1 MGRDD
6 SAHPMGPPR
15 RPNEVVGVG
24 RRRHSGG
31 NELSRLRG
39 SERSAAWADDVGA
52 TCGRPLDVGGFFR
65 GARRL
70 GAPYHLL
77 TIHRGLPPWDAPT
90 RRAPHFFPKKWG
102 ERRAGGLR
110 PPWTPQYGGSWRR
123 WAVQTGQ
130 RPAAHCRLFSWH
142 SCHRR
147 CRASGGTHRDYPA
160 SPDGRCAVPAW
171 PAGPPLVPCR
181 RNTMVFAAAACGA
194 GERGLVRPSPA
205 PSFQK
210 SPGSAPQL
218 RRAPLMLP
226 RPASGWPGGPS
237 VPG

>member
-1 MGRDD
+1 MVARWTSGASFVGRDD
-6 SAHPMGPPR
+6 SARHPPARGPLAGRAAFLKVASLDFYRKRPR
-15 RPNEVVGVG
+15 RLRRGG
-24 RRRHSGG
+24 R
-31 NELSRLRG
+31 
-39 SERSAAWADDVGA
+39 
-52 TCGRPLDVGGFFR
+52 
-65 GARRL
+65 
-70 GAPYHLL
+70 
-77 TIHRGLPPWDAPT
+77 
-90 RRAPHFFPKKWG
+90 PHFFPKKWG

-237 VPG
+237 APG

>member
-1 MGRDD
+1 MHCRAGACPRSYLPGYPGGRAAFLKVASLDFYRKR
-6 SAHPMGPPR
+6 PR
-15 RPNEVVGVG
+15 RLRRGG
-24 RRRHSGG
+24 R
-31 NELSRLRG
+31 
-39 SERSAAWADDVGA
+39 
-52 TCGRPLDVGGFFR
+52 
-65 GARRL
+65 
-70 GAPYHLL
+70 
-77 TIHRGLPPWDAPT
+77 
-90 RRAPHFFPKKWG
+90 PHFFPKKWG

-171 PAGPPLVPCR
+171 PAGPPLVSCR

-237 VPG
+237 APG

>member
-1 MGRDD
+1 MVARWTLGTSFFVGRDD
-6 SAHPMGPPR
+6 SARRSITGGSPR
-15 RPNEVVGVG
+15 GT
-24 RRRHSGG
+24 
-31 NELSRLRG
+31 RLRG
-39 SERSAAWADDVGA
+39 
-52 TCGRPLDVGGFFR
+52 GR
-65 GARRL
+65 
-70 GAPYHLL
+70 
-77 TIHRGLPPWDAPT
+77 
-90 RRAPHFFPKKWG
+90 PHFFPKKWG

-171 PAGPPLVPCR
+171 PAGPPLVSCR